1 MITFLTLFILS
12 ALLSYWLIILFSK
25 LFKKFNIM
33 DKPHKYWYTR
43 DPIPHSMGVIFFIWF
58 FILSYIFIEHT
69 YKLYLIWFFWL
80 LITVVSFID
89 DRIDLSAKFR
99 LVIQI
104 IIWAIIWF
112 SAIKVGYVTSIF
124 GGVVNLET
132 YNFELFNRTFYIIPI
147 LFTMF
152 WYVFIFNVVNWSDWL
167 QWWITSWVS
176 SIAFFMLFIFWFILF
191 WRDHTEWLKDNAVF
205 VMEMSIIMS
214 WLLFIFAFY
223 DWKNKLLMWDSW
235 TMFVW
240 FMLATIAII
249 AWWKIATTVIV
260 FWIYCVDS
268 LYVIISRL
276 LRKQSPLKWD
286 KISHIH
292 HRLYNIWISKKH
304 ILTILYLLSIL
315 FWILAIMSEKLFKII

>member
-1 MITFLTLFILS
+1 
-12 ALLSYWLIILFSK
+12 
-25 LFKKFNIM
+25 M